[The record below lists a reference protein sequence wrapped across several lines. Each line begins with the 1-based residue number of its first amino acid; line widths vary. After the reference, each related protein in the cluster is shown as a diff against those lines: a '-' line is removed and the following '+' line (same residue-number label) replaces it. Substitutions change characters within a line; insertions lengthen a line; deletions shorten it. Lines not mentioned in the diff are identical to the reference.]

1 MLVCAML
8 MAKWTRVGAAGL
20 LAERMRVEGVGLP
33 AVGSVIIEARGLVHL
48 FLLVEP
54 QVLFLLSVYAARELA
69 GGDEIGS
76 LIVRGRLVWDGPR
89 LSTG

>member
-33 AVGSVIIEARGLVHL
+33 AVGSVIISSNRGEGTRL
-48 FLLVEP
+48 FVSSCGVPGSMFVER
-54 QVLFLLSVYAARELA
+54 LRYSGA
-69 GGDEIGS
+69 GGG
-76 LIVRGRLVWDGPR
+76 
-89 LSTG
+89 